1 MEESS
6 QPRGWI
12 GKHTGG
18 KEKGSMN
25 SKLGSGRWLA
35 ALAALV
41 FVVAACGSTGGSG
54 NPSPASKGTLTVAGF
69 NFPESSILAEIY
81 GQALAHDGYTINY
94 KLLLGTREVVAPAL
108 ESGQIDL
115 YPGYAATDL
124 EYYSK
129 GAGEAN
135 GDAAATTAKLN
146 SHLQALGLTAL
157 TPSAA
162 VDQNAF
168 AVTTD
173 TQKKYNLTKLSDLA
187 PIGGQLTLGA
197 GPECPT
203 RPFCQ
208 PGLQKTYG
216 LTFKA
221 FNPLDT
227 DGPLTRA
234 AFKNG
239 SIDVGLVFSSD
250 GDLNS
255 LGLVVLQD
263 DKHLENADNVVP
275 IVRQAAASTEVT
287 IVLNAIDAK
296 LTTADLVTLNS
307 QVSGQHLDADAVA
320 KTWLQQH
327 NYSS

>member
-1 MEESS
+1 
-6 QPRGWI
+6 
-12 GKHTGG
+12 
-18 KEKGSMN
+18 MN
-25 SKLGSGRWLA
+25 RRLGSGRFLA
-35 ALAALV
+35 AVAALV
-41 FVVAACGSTGGSG
+41 FVASACGSTGGG
-54 NPSPASKGTLTVAGF
+54 NAGTTSKGTLTVAGF

-94 KLLLGTREVVAPAL
+94 KLLLGSREVVAPAL

-124 EYYSK
+124 EYYNKS
-129 GAGEAN
+129 AGEAS
-135 GDAAATTAKLN
+135 GDVVATTAKLN
-146 SHLQALGLTAL
+146 SHLQPLGLVAL
-157 TPSAA
+157 DPSAA

-168 AVTTD
+168 AVTTA
-173 TQKKYNLTKLSDLA
+173 TQKKYSLTKLSDLA
-187 PIGGQLTLGA
+187 PIGNQLTLGA

-203 RPFCQ
+203 RPFCL
-208 PGLQKTYG
+208 PGLKTTYG
-216 LTFKA
+216 INFKA
-221 FNPLDT
+221 FTPLDT

-275 IVRQAAASTEVT
+275 ILRQAAASAEVT
-287 IVLNAIDAK
+287 SVLNAIDGK
-296 LTTADLVTLNS
+296 LTTADLLTMNS
-307 QVSGQHLDADAVA
+307 QVSLQHQDADAVA
-320 KTWLQQH
+320 LAWLQQH
-327 NYSS
+327 NYNN